1 MVPVHPPRGENSKI
15 VRVYTRNLRGNAN
28 HISNYAATKRWS
40 VSVNICSPEGTDPT
54 PIFSGFPNLL
64 GPSNFVNS
72 KKIRKK
78 TPKRSQYSCRRAL
91 GAPGLWE
98 PRGPRRPSYRLNGL
112 AYQTKKKTFVTLKK
126 IISTTNTVT

>member
-1 MVPVHPPRGENSKI
+1 MVPVHPPRGRNSKI
-15 VRVYTRNLRGNAN
+15 VRVYSRNLRGNA
-28 HISNYAATKRWS
+28 HPISNYAATKRWS

-78 TPKRSQYSCRRAL
+78 TPKRLKMKLCSVHLVNAQKNRKI
-91 GAPGLWE
+91 
-98 PRGPRRPSYRLNGL
+98 
-112 AYQTKKKTFVTLKK
+112 TKKSNSMFDHARSIMEHRYCTD
-126 IISTTNTVT
+126 TVSIVFLYNL